1 VRPQLSVV
9 VPFHNLEAYAAQTIR
24 SLRRNVAAD
33 IEFLLVDDGST
44 DTTLDILVRESERL
58 PGSTVI
64 SCAVNGG
71 IGAARN
77 VGVRA
82 AHGEYLT
89 FLDGDDFVT
98 PGYYGALLDTIVRLG
113 CDVVRTDH
121 VQVRGRERSVHRIN
135 HGPRGVVTSPR
146 DAILPVER
154 ATSVDAPHA
163 WAGIYHRRL
172 ADSGLLSFDESL
184 RTCEDR
190 LWNWRLHLAAESFA
204 VVGLLGLHYRRNI
217 ATSLTQIADDRQLDF
232 LPAFDQIVAL
242 VRADRDADALL
253 PKAIR
258 SYCAV
263 MLHHLGRLDRFEPA
277 LAAQLV
283 AGCREALHR
292 LPDEPL
298 RNCRVAL
305 DPTRSARLTDL
316 MAAA

>member
-1 VRPQLSVV
+1 M
-9 VPFHNLEAYAAQTIR
+9 PFYNLEAYAAQTLR
-24 SLRRNVAAD
+24 SLRRNATAEV
-33 IEFLLVDDGST
+33 EFVLVDDGST
-44 DTTLDILVRESERL
+44 DTTPDILVRESERL

-64 SCAVNGG
+64 VCDVNAG

-77 VGVRA
+77 VGLRA
-82 AHGEYLT
+82 ARGEYLS

-98 PGYYGALLDTIVRLG
+98 PGYYSTLLDTIERLG
-113 CDVVRTDH
+113 CDLVRTDH

-135 HGPRGVVTSPR
+135 HGPRRVVGSPR
-146 DAILPVER
+146 DAILPVDR

-217 ATSLTQIADDRQLDF
+217 VTSLTQVADDRQLDF
-232 LPAFDQIVAL
+232 LPAFDSIVAL
-242 VRADRDADALL
+242 VQADRDVDLLL

-258 SYCAV
+258 AYCAV
-263 MLHHLGRLDRFEPA
+263 MLHHVGRLERFEPA
-277 LAAQLV
+277 LAAQLL
-283 AGCREALHR
+283 AGCGQALRR
-292 LPDEPL
+292 LPEEPL
-298 RNCRVAL
+298 RAVRGGL
-305 DPTRSARLTDL
+305 DPARSARLADL

>member
-1 VRPQLSVV
+1 M
-9 VPFHNLEAYAAQTIR
+9 PFHNLEAYAAQTLR
-24 SLRRNVAAD
+24 SLRRNATAEV
-33 IEFLLVDDGST
+33 EFVLVDDGST
-44 DTTLDILVRESERL
+44 DTTPDILVRESERL

-64 SCAVNGG
+64 VCDVNAG

-77 VGVRA
+77 VGLRA
-82 AHGEYLT
+82 ARGEYLS

-98 PGYYGALLDTIVRLG
+98 PGYYSTLLDTIERLG
-113 CDVVRTDH
+113 CDLVRTDH

-135 HGPRGVVTSPR
+135 HGPRRVVGSPR
-146 DAILPVER
+146 DAILPVDR

-172 ADSGLLSFDESL
+172 ADSGLLCFDESV

-217 ATSLTQIADDRQLDF
+217 VTSLTQVADDRQLDF
-232 LPAFDQIVAL
+232 LPAFDSIVAL
-242 VRADRDADALL
+242 VQADRDVDLLL

-258 SYCAV
+258 AYCAV
-263 MLHHLGRLDRFEPA
+263 MLHHVGRLERFEPV
-277 LAAQLV
+277 LAAQLL
-283 AGCREALHR
+283 AGCGQALRR
-292 LPDEPL
+292 LPEEPL
-298 RNCRVAL
+298 RAVRGGL
-305 DPTRSARLTDL
+305 DPARSARLADL